1 MFCAMLAAGN
11 TTSFFFFLIWKGK
24 DWLSIYWA
32 VNERCFW
39 KLYQVSP
46 ARGLHMAQHSS
57 QCGLLSGCSS
67 SLLSAQVC
75 THRSQQPHIC
85 VWPELS
91 GLNTGHGEGAV
102 LTQFMTNNCMHFG
115 ILAEHGPMSSK
126 KICRCVFHFDTGIW
140 DQVSRLPKKR
150 KMNLR
155 LQMHLQ
161 LTYITC
167 IFSNGTNRVAI
178 RYSTRV
184 FDHVFLLGFC
194 KTSLNREKY
203 PALHSHTLF
212 MSTLL
217 ALCTFVSNYC
227 QR

>member
-140 DQVSRLPKKR
+140 DQVSRLPKK
-150 KMNLR
+150 KESIYVCKCICSWHILPAYFQMEQIE
-155 LQMHLQ
+155 LQSDIQ
-161 LTYITC
+161 LEYLIMC
-167 IFSNGTNRVAI
+167 
-178 RYSTRV
+178 
-184 FDHVFLLGFC
+184 FC
-194 KTSLNREKY
+194 
-203 PALHSHTLF
+203 
-212 MSTLL
+212 
-217 ALCTFVSNYC
+217 
-227 QR
+227 